1 MPKHA
6 SSDNG
11 VIDKRPAAVT
21 RRVDVADVITAVNVA
36 HENRLLLA
44 MRGGGH
50 NGPGTLVP
58 LVSFSSTRAAHER
71 GRAVNRGIGQGSSS
85 CLAIRKEGMLGS
97 IRMAG
102 GDDAKWHRFGAF
114 VLEPGNEVLRKGER
128 ITNSHECDACG
139 AAELRRH
146 LPHNLMRLDLS
157 TDNGICRLPADLP
170 SSVGED
176 RQLVPRLVAGLYSD
190 LKKV

>member
-11 VIDKRPAAVT
+11 MIDKRPLAVA
-21 RRVDVADVITAVNVA
+21 RRVDVADVITAVNFA
-36 HENRLLLA
+36 RENRLLLA

-50 NGPGTLVP
+50 NGPGTFVP
-58 LVSFSSTRAAHER
+58 LTRAAHER
-71 GRAVNRGIGQGSSS
+71 GRAVNRGIGHGSSS
-85 CLAIRKEGMLGS
+85 RLAIPKEGMLGS
-97 IRMAG
+97 LRMAG

-128 ITNSHECDACG
+128 ITNAHERDARG

-146 LPHNLMRLDLS
+146 LPHNLMRLDSS
-157 TDNGICRLPADLP
+157 TDNGICRLLADPP
-170 SSVGED
+170 SSVGEE
-176 RQLVPRLVAGLYSD
+176 RQLVPRLVAGLYND

>member
-1 MPKHA
+1 MSGAWP
-6 SSDNG
+6 SFRMRSLSQRSQ
-11 VIDKRPAAVT
+11 VILNFAR
-21 RRVDVADVITAVNVA
+21 
-36 HENRLLLA
+36 ENRLLLA

-50 NGPGTLVP
+50 NGPGTFVP

-85 CLAIRKEGMLGS
+85 RLAIPKEGMLGS
-97 IRMAG
+97 LRMAG

-128 ITNSHECDACG
+128 ITNAHERDARD

-146 LPHNLMRLDLS
+146 LPDNLMRLDSSTMAFVASWLIRRRRSARSDSLS
-157 TDNGICRLPADLP
+157 
-170 SSVGED
+170 
-176 RQLVPRLVAGLYSD
+176 LVWLQVFITI
-190 LKKV
+190 